1 MKVEAQLGLSTLVA
15 SASEHLPPLLTRLRS
30 LKPSMDEVTEV
41 LEHLSTVDSTFSEA
55 QKKEIAAVV
64 KSTMVDTATASAR
77 ATAKTQQH
85 LSLHHYLPAKLW
97 ACLESDDKREN
108 KFRQL
113 AEFMCQSLGLRNP
126 DAQTKRLAVVVV
138 HLASNVSPAPKEA
151 YEDVQMFGDIID
163 QKRTSVCSKQTMLA
177 FPEDPKV
184 FMVSYPTAFGA
195 EDPPIACRVSL
206 SSTVERCRK
215 GVTPCR
221 NSNQQ
226 VRVHFAKPPTIGQ
239 ATLAASSSNDSVN
252 GALLSILE
260 RYMFQNKEH
269 SPLGGGVP
277 SHSAS
282 FVGEHHSPRV
292 SPLVGE
298 PHTPRVSPH
307 RSGSFSSVA
316 SGSSPAPMFSGGIP
330 PSCLDPC
337 HDKLANLRE
346 KLGCA
351 SVGHE
356 LPPPI
361 ADSTIVDRKRDG
373 AFRKFFPLRRITK
386 KRAATEA
393 EGGSSK
399 HKAKEPSKKKRMP
412 AAAPTAARESAI
424 APKAARKSTI
434 APKVKSSKHDALLTK
449 PAKVPRPR
457 QSQAPTKHAGGNI
470 YFSKPKSAYRV
481 YLRIG
486 DRVEQMVKA
495 NVASVDDM
503 RQKFQIAC
511 ALIENDKRPARV

>member
-15 SASEHLPPLLTRLRS
+15 SATEHLPPLLTRLRS

-41 LEHLSTVDSTFSEA
+41 LEHLSTVDSAFSEA

-85 LSLHHYLPAKLW
+85 LSLHNYLPAKLW

-126 DAQTKRLAVVVV
+126 DARTKRLAVVVV

-151 YEDVQMFGDIID
+151 YEDVQMFGDIIE

-206 SSTVERCRK
+206 ASTVERCRK

-269 SPLGGGVP
+269 SPLGGGGCLRTVRRLSGSIARLVCRRLSGSLTRLVCRRIAVEVSRRLHLVAP
-277 SHSAS
+277 QPQCSLEESHPVVWIHAMTS
-282 FVGEHHSPRV
+282 SPTLERNLAARV
-292 SPLVGE
+292 SD
-298 PHTPRVSPH
+298 TNFH
-307 RSGSFSSVA
+307 RRSQ
-316 SGSSPAPMFSGGIP
+316 I
-330 PSCLDPC
+330 
-337 HDKLANLRE
+337 
-346 KLGCA
+346 
-351 SVGHE
+351 
-356 LPPPI
+356 
-361 ADSTIVDRKRDG
+361 
-373 AFRKFFPLRRITK
+373 RR
-386 KRAATEA
+386 
-393 EGGSSK
+393 
-399 HKAKEPSKKKRMP
+399 P
-412 AAAPTAARESAI
+412 
-424 APKAARKSTI
+424 
-434 APKVKSSKHDALLTK
+434 
-449 PAKVPRPR
+449 
-457 QSQAPTKHAGGNI
+457 
-470 YFSKPKSAYRV
+470 
-481 YLRIG
+481 
-486 DRVEQMVKA
+486 
-495 NVASVDDM
+495 
-503 RQKFQIAC
+503 
-511 ALIENDKRPARV
+511 